1 MTSSSEFET
10 KPIESYQKAMVV
22 KEKHEEALLNKAN
35 VMGVGVGLRMRA
47 GELTDDVVLVVMVT
61 RKVPRAQ
68 LAPEDFVP
76 SEIEG
81 VPVDIQEIGHVRA
94 D

>member
-1 MTSSSEFET
+1 MKNPSEFET
-10 KPIESYQKAMVV
+10 KPIESYQKVMSV
-22 KEKHEEALLNKAN
+22 KEKYEEELLQRAN

-47 GELTDDVVLVVMVT
+47 GEPTDEVVLVVMVT

-81 VPVDIQEIGHVRA
+81 VPVDIQEVGHIRA
-94 D
+94 G

>member
-1 MTSSSEFET
+1 MTTSSEFET
-10 KPIESYQKAMVV
+10 KPLEPYQKVMVV
-22 KEKHEEALLNKAN
+22 KEKYEEELLQKAN
-35 VMGVGVGLRMRA
+35 VMGVGVGLRKRS
-47 GELTDDVVLVVMVT
+47 GELTDEVVLVVMVT

-94 D
+94 G

>member
-1 MTSSSEFET
+1 MTTSSESET
-10 KPIESYQKAMVV
+10 RPIESYQKVMAV
-22 KEKHEEALLNKAN
+22 KEKHEGALLNKAN

-47 GELTDDVVLVVMVT
+47 GEPTDEVVLVVMVT

-68 LAPEDFVP
+68 LAPEDYVP

-81 VPVDIQEIGHVRA
+81 VPIDIQEIGIVRA
-94 D
+94 G

>member
-1 MTSSSEFET
+1 MTTSSEFET

-47 GELTDDVVLVVMVT
+47 GELTDEVVLVVMVT
-61 RKVPRAQ
+61 RKVPRTQ
-68 LAPEDFVP
+68 LAPDDFVP

-94 D
+94 G

>member
-1 MTSSSEFET
+1 MTPPSEFET
-10 KPIESYQKAMVV
+10 KPIGAYQKAIAVQ
-22 KEKHEEALLNKAN
+22 EKYEEALLNRAN
-35 VMGVGVGLRMRA
+35 VEGVGVGLRMRA
-47 GELTDDVVLVVMVT
+47 GELTDEVVLVVMVT

-68 LAPEDFVP
+68 LAPDDFVP

-94 D
+94 G

>member
-1 MTSSSEFET
+1 MTSPSEFET

-35 VMGVGVGLRMRA
+35 VMGVGVGLRMRS
-47 GELTDDVVLVVMVT
+47 GELTDEVVLVVMVT
-61 RKVPRAQ
+61 RKVPRPQ

-81 VPVDIQEIGHVRA
+81 VPVDIQEIGHVKA
-94 D
+94 G

>member
-1 MTSSSEFET
+1 
-10 KPIESYQKAMVV
+10 MVV

-68 LAPEDFVP
+68 LAHEDFVP

-94 D
+94 G

>member
-1 MTSSSEFET
+1 MTTSSEFET

-47 GELTDDVVLVVMVT
+47 GELTDEVVLVVMVT

-94 D
+94 G

>member
-1 MTSSSEFET
+1 MKTSSEFET
-10 KPIESYQKAMVV
+10 KPIESYQRTMAV
-22 KEKHEEALLNKAN
+22 KDKYEEALLNKAN
-35 VMGVGVGLRMRA
+35 VEGVGVGLRMRA
-47 GELTDDVVLVVMVT
+47 GELTDEVVLVVMVT

-94 D
+94 G

>member
-94 D
+94 G

>member
-1 MTSSSEFET
+1 MKPPSEFET
-10 KPIESYQKAMVV
+10 KPIESYQKAMAV
-22 KEKHEEALLNKAN
+22 KEKHEEASLIKAN

-47 GELTDDVVLVVMVT
+47 GEPTDEVVLVVMVT

-81 VPVDIQEIGHVRA
+81 VPVDIQEIGVVRA
-94 D
+94 G